1 MNARAIFSFFPLF
14 FVVVPDVASIQS
26 EDDDVM
32 MIAPDAFGIRF
43 QCRLRR
49 RLFNDTDLIDVLF
62 FFNDKKNQE
71 YKLMKKKMA
80 EMKALEE
87 QQAKQQQEKE

>member
-1 MNARAIFSFFPLF
+1 M
-14 FVVVPDVASIQS
+14 PDVASIQS
-26 EDDDVM
+26 EDDVM
-32 MIAPDAFGIRF
+32 MTPVEFGIRF
-43 QCRLRR
+43 RRLRH
-49 RLFNDTDLIDVLF
+49 RLFNDTDLIDVLSF
-62 FFNDKKNQE
+62 STTTKKNQE